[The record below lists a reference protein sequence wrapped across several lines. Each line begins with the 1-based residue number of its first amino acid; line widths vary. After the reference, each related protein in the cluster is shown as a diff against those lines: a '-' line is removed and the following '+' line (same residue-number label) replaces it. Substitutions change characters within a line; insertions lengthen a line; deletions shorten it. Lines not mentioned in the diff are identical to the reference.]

1 MPIFIKKLVSYKGT
15 LFTKYGFWLVLY
27 TMARTKEIR
36 FSVWE
41 EFTLDDQNP
50 LKHTLVFTVTGDMV
64 MIVTLT
70 LTLSVTGEVKRK
82 NIDNSQY
89 C

>member
-1 MPIFIKKLVSYKGT
+1 MDDFFHNLTLSSKLAPDWLHRLKQVQEKYAEIKKFQIHLG
-15 LFTKYGFWLVLY
+15 
-27 TMARTKEIR
+27 
-36 FSVWE
+36 
-41 EFTLDDQNP
+41 DQNP

-70 LTLSVTGEVKRK
+70 LSVTGEVKRK

>member
-1 MPIFIKKLVSYKGT
+1 MIHLG
-15 LFTKYGFWLVLY
+15 
-27 TMARTKEIR
+27 
-36 FSVWE
+36 
-41 EFTLDDQNP
+41 DQNP